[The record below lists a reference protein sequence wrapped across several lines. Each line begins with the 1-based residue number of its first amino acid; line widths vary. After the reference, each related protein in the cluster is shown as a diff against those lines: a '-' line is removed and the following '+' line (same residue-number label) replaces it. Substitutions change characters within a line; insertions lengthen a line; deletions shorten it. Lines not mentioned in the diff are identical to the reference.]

1 MQRSIGKVLIG
12 MNYLAGYCS
21 TAAQANHVFAPLDFP
36 TSQHFARLAGLYDTA
51 LSTSPATTPETIR
64 VLIAGDQ
71 SCLRAS
77 LKTMLEL
84 DPRIRVVGDAG
95 DECET
100 IKMARKLRP
109 DVLLI
114 DLDMPCGDGLEAISE
129 IANRKLASS
138 IVALTI
144 HCGEQECKAA
154 IAAGT
159 DVLLEKGV
167 PYRQLIKAVRLG
179 AVNSRKP

>member
-1 MQRSIGKVLIG
+1 VIG
-12 MNYLAGYCS
+12 
-21 TAAQANHVFAPLDFP
+21 PLDFP
-36 TSQHFARLAGLYDTA
+36 TSQHVARLAELYDTA
-51 LSTSPATTPETIR
+51 LSASPGTTPETLR
-64 VLIAGDQ
+64 VLVSGDH

-84 DPRIRVVGDAG
+84 DPRIRVVGEAG

-129 IANRKLASS
+129 IANKKLASS